1 MSRPPCRGH
10 LPCTVYKICTQV
22 ARRQIWKDSPLS
34 LEIALPDIHGRN
46 LTASANLCIGISD
59 AVVHDAFI
67 AVNIRTHGDPD
78 ADDGLAIYG
87 NHFSLE
93 HHSGIEQLGIAD
105 NIGDIALYV
114 YCRAFRNAGDS
125 PIVFHA
131 EVDTSAHVVGECADG
146 LKGVLFRLCS
156 APLKL
161 D

>member
-1 MSRPPCRGH
+1 M
-10 LPCTVYKICTQV
+10 YKICTQV
-22 ARRQIWKDSPLS
+22 AQRQIWKDSPLS

-46 LTASANLCIGISD
+46 LTASANLYIGISD
-59 AVVHDAFI
+59 AVVYDALI

-78 ADDGLAIYG
+78 ADDGLAIYD

-105 NIGDIALYV
+105 DIGDIALYI
-114 YCRAFRNAGDS
+114 YCRAFRNASNS

-131 EVDTSAHVVGECADG
+131 EVDTSTHVVSECTDG
-146 LKGVLFRLCS
+146 LKGVPFRPCS